1 MISDTSTNGAATLAP
16 EAIAS
21 AFGANLATT
30 TQQAAAVPLPLNLG
44 GTSVLVTDADGIAR
58 SAELFYVSAT
68 QVNYE
73 VPPGVAT
80 GKASVTVSVNGD
92 PVAFGTAT
100 LAAVAPGL
108 YTANGTGQ
116 GVAAG
121 IVSTLHADGTGS
133 LANIAQCTGST
144 CTAVP
149 IDLGLA
155 TDQVTVEL
163 FGTGIRGHSVGVTCK
178 IGNTTVP
185 VAYAG
190 PQETYVGLD
199 QVNLTL
205 PQSLRGG
212 GSMTVVLTVDGQ
224 AANSVNVTFK

>member
-1 MISDTSTNGAATLAP
+1 VM
-16 EAIAS
+16 
-21 AFGANLATT
+21 
-30 TQQAAAVPLPLNLG
+30 
-44 GTSVLVTDADGIAR
+44 VTDADGIAR
-58 SAELFYVSAT
+58 SAELFYVSPT

-73 VPPGVAT
+73 IPPGVAT
-80 GKASVTVSVNGD
+80 GKASVAVSVNGD
-92 PVAFGTAT
+92 PAAFGTAT

-121 IVSTLHADGTGS
+121 IVSTLHADGTSG
-133 LANIAQCTGST
+133 LANIAQCTGGT

-149 IDLGLA
+149 INLGLA
-155 TDQVTVEL
+155 TDQVTLEL

-178 IGNTTVP
+178 IGTTTAAVT
-185 VAYAG
+185 YAG

-199 QVNLTL
+199 QVNITL

-212 GSMTVVLTVDGQ
+212 GSMTLLLTVDGQ
-224 AANSVNVTFK
+224 AANAVSVTLQ